1 VWPAEKGVYL
11 VVGARR
17 IDVGRVIAG
26 RWLPMSL
33 ASVDIVDGLA
43 SSLDSL
49 VLPDSKPG
57 GGADLHVV
65 VSDRW
70 LNVAEVPWSA
80 ALADGARADAVARQR
95 LVEAGFGA
103 DAAATVRLDD
113 AGFEQPRLAVA
124 YPAELLGALSAL
136 AQRSGLRL
144 RSVLPLSVAGWHAHA
159 RPKGEAM
166 LTVDDGAVIV
176 ATGTRHRVGQVVVRT
191 DTGSWQTQWARAQLR
206 NPRLKSAQQPA
217 VLDLSV
223 RDGVPLPPAL
233 GLARAARKLRSPVD
247 AVAQAPHSTV
257 GWLAAACV
265 ALVALTLSLQAWQA
279 QGQRLAAGADWK
291 RLQQQPAAA
300 VQAAPWTRQE
310 LAHVQSANAAI
321 RELNLPIAA
330 LLAALQPPRDL
341 RIAVLAVEASGS
353 ATVRIKAETR
363 TAAEMAKYAAFVASR
378 NPFTEA
384 YVTHHEVDTASP
396 EKPYR
401 FALEASWRE

>member
-1 VWPAEKGVYL
+1 VWPAENGVYL
-11 VVGARR
+11 AVGARR

-26 RWLPMSL
+26 RWLPASL
-33 ASVDIVDGLA
+33 ASVDVVDGPA
-43 SSLDSL
+43 SSLDAL
-49 VLPDSKPG
+49 VLPDSKPS

-65 VSDRW
+65 VSDCW
-70 LNVAEVPWSA
+70 LNVAEVLWSA
-80 ALADGARADAVARQR
+80 ALADDRRADAVARQR

-113 AGFEQPRLAVA
+113 AGFGQPRLAVA
-124 YPAELLGALSAL
+124 YPADLLGALRAL

-159 RPKGEAM
+159 QPKGEA
-166 LTVDDGAVIV
+166 LIAVDDGAVIV
-176 ATGTRHRVGQVVVRT
+176 ATGTRHRLAQVVVRT
-191 DTGSWQTQWARAQLR
+191 GTGSWQTQWARAQLR
-206 NPRLKSAQQPA
+206 RPHLAAAKEPA
-217 VLDLSV
+217 VVDLSA
-223 RDGVPLPPAL
+223 RDGVPVSPAL
-233 GLARAARKLRSPVD
+233 GLARAARKARSPVD
-247 AVAQAPHSTV
+247 AVAQAPRSTV

-279 QGQRLAAGADWK
+279 HGQRLAAMASWK
-291 RLQQQPAAA
+291 ALQQQPAAA
-300 VQAAPWTRQE
+300 PQAAPWTRQE
-310 LAHVQSANAAI
+310 LARVQSANAAI

-341 RIAVLAVEASGS
+341 RIAVLSVEASGS

-384 YVTHHEVDTASP
+384 YVTHHEVDAVSP